1 MPSPIR
7 TQRFYGVQTGAF
19 SSYDNANRSRLEM
32 EKKYQLPSRILEDV
46 QPQQPTFFK
55 VIVGYFRS
63 MEEANQFLAQ
73 LQQEGQ
79 KGYVRE
85 LPKP

>member
-1 MPSPIR
+1 
-7 TQRFYGVQTGAF
+7 
-19 SSYDNANRSRLEM
+19 M
-32 EKKYQLPSRILEDV
+32 EKKYQMPSRILEDV
-46 QPQQPTFFK
+46 QPQQATFFK

-63 MEEANQFLAQ
+63 MEEANLFLSQ
-73 LQQEGQ
+73 LQREGQ